1 LSGKLEVASGTDNR
15 IDGSSEGAS
24 QQHRGGVEGKSV
36 EAADPP
42 SSSPGTFG
50 SVAGRSPV
58 VEAVTFGLGEAV
70 FFGPETTIVVDDD
83 DGPPPG
89 SDASAGAGGGGG
101 GDEVT
106 DDRETGDAMIR
117 VPEATLVR
125 DDDEIVYVA
134 TPTRRWHDQRQ
145 TKIMFGLF
153 FLFLA
158 ALSTG
163 LGVGLIR
170 AIPDDDVDD
179 DVGIEG
185 DDGGSTRP
193 GGISPSS
200 SSAAFP
206 PSGSSPP
213 SSPATCRDGMM
224 SSAKK
229 VDAGAVP
236 HRDSQCPWMA
246 VDGSNMVRIVRRDGG
261 GGDGGGGDGDGDGDG
276 DGGGGWGSSFDVFF
290 LSRRSSSN
298 ENGEWEHVNTLAVDD
313 LAISDDYGCHSI
325 SVSMSGN
332 TAFVGFSYAYDER
345 GAVFVYE
352 RKDPNATSP
361 LFEDVGGGGGGG
373 ATWVMAEDPFVH
385 DDGVFQGYFGWH
397 VNVDGDMACVVDYG
411 SVGRVNIFRRDRNV
425 VGDDDTTEKKWVH
438 VNTTDGSWCQI
449 SGNTI
454 AMREWD
460 YELWH
465 EYLRF
470 YAYDDE
476 DIIGR
481 LASIQEPIPVEWMV
495 AMELS
500 GDYLVYSDDVE
511 VGAFVYRRGNGSND
525 RTYSL
530 VQRLDVSHPK
540 AEDHMTLDDDM
551 LVIGG
556 SDNTTHILSLRGDG
570 MWVETMT
577 LDRMYENYQLSG
589 RVLLAGNVD
598 EVYSFDIPSCARDFP
613 TPSPVPTAHPS
624 SSRMPTRSPSPSM
637 VPTVPPSLS
646 PAPTSSSNP
655 SMTPSP
661 SSGPSSSSSPTTCA
675 HNIVS
680 RAQKIDIPL
689 DDPQYPE
696 VVIDGRNMVLVV
708 YNGDSGEGQSP
719 RLGGG
724 HRLILFYALADDG
737 EWQVVSTF
745 DFDIDLGVIYSAA
758 LSGRTAFVGF
768 EDANNKAGIVH
779 IYEQNLFGEW
789 EKVEDLYSSN
799 ASVKQ
804 FGSHVDINGDFACV
818 DNIYNDYILLYRRV
832 NDEWVQVDDIEGDWC
847 SISEDLLVTAIY
859 NDTDLASPGS
869 LHLFEYSKD
878 PDGIVSI
885 QVPILAGFFKV
896 TSTKLS
902 GDYLVYLD
910 LREEAAFIYHRGGV
924 NQTYSF
930 QQRIVFPDVPKTQ
943 THSGLAIYNE
953 IIAIRGIDHIHIF
966 SLQNGKWEDG
976 ITLNQTSLYHQLDG
990 RTLLT
995 ATENEVFS
1003 FTIEDCAFSS
1013 P

>member
-373 ATWVMAEDPFVH
+373 ATCLPGIFWMARQRRRRY
-385 DDGVFQGYFGWH
+385 GVRRRLRQRRQG
-397 VNVDGDMACVVDYG
+397 
-411 SVGRVNIFRRDRNV
+411 
-425 VGDDDTTEKKWVH
+425 
-438 VNTTDGSWCQI
+438 
-449 SGNTI
+449 
-454 AMREWD
+454 
-460 YELWH
+460 
-465 EYLRF
+465 EYLPPRSQ
-470 YAYDDE
+470 
-476 DIIGR
+476 R
-481 LASIQEPIPVEWMV
+481 RRRRRHHRK
-495 AMELS
+495 
-500 GDYLVYSDDVE
+500 E
-511 VGAFVYRRGNGSND
+511 VGACEYDRRELVSNFGKYN
-525 RTYSL
+525 RHE
-530 VQRLDVSHPK
+530 R
-540 AEDHMTLDDDM
+540 M
-551 LVIGG
+551 G
-556 SDNTTHILSLRGDG
+556 LRA
-570 MWVETMT
+570 
-577 LDRMYENYQLSG
+577 
-589 RVLLAGNVD
+589 LAR
-598 EVYSFDIPSCARDFP
+598 IPSILRIRRRRYYWKARF
-613 TPSPVPTAHPS
+613 
-624 SSRMPTRSPSPSM
+624 
-637 VPTVPPSLS
+637 
-646 PAPTSSSNP
+646 
-655 SMTPSP
+655 
-661 SSGPSSSSSPTTCA
+661 
-675 HNIVS
+675 
-680 RAQKIDIPL
+680 
-689 DDPQYPE
+689 DPGTDPRR
-696 VVIDGRNMVLVV
+696 VDGRDGVERGL
-708 YNGDSGEGQSP
+708 P
-719 RLGGG
+719 RILRRCGGG
-724 HRLILFYALADDG
+724 RIRLPSR
-737 EWQVVSTF
+737 Q
-745 DFDIDLGVIYSAA
+745 
-758 LSGRTAFVGF
+758 R
-768 EDANNKAGIVH
+768 
-779 IYEQNLFGEW
+779 
-789 EKVEDLYSSN
+789 VE
-799 ASVKQ
+799 
-804 FGSHVDINGDFACV
+804 
-818 DNIYNDYILLYRRV
+818 
-832 NDEWVQVDDIEGDWC
+832 
-847 SISEDLLVTAIY
+847 
-859 NDTDLASPGS
+859 
-869 LHLFEYSKD
+869 
-878 PDGIVSI
+878 
-885 QVPILAGFFKV
+885 
-896 TSTKLS
+896 
-902 GDYLVYLD
+902 
-910 LREEAAFIYHRGGV
+910 
-924 NQTYSF
+924 
-930 QQRIVFPDVPKTQ
+930 
-943 THSGLAIYNE
+943 
-953 IIAIRGIDHIHIF
+953 
-966 SLQNGKWEDG
+966 
-976 ITLNQTSLYHQLDG
+976 
-990 RTLLT
+990 
-995 ATENEVFS
+995 
-1003 FTIEDCAFSS
+1003 
-1013 P
+1013 